1 MAFWGIDLHGK
12 DCLYQWRFLPFN
24 LKNALVEF
32 QRVMDR
38 MLARF
43 IFAKC
48 YIDGIIVFSLTSKY
62 HMHHIEEVFGRLK
75 DHNFKLHL
83 GKC

>member
-1 MAFWGIDLHGK
+1 
-12 DCLYQWRFLPFN
+12 LYQWQFLPFG

-38 MLARF
+38 MLAGLG
-43 IFAKC
+43 FAKC
-48 YIDGIIVFSLTSKY
+48 YIDDIIVFNPTLEDHKY
-62 HMHHIEEVFGRLK
+62 HLQEIFEKLK
-75 DHNFKLHL
+75 DHNLKLYP

>member
-12 DCLYQWRFLPFN
+12 DFLYEWWFLPFN

-32 QRVMDR
+32 QRVLDW
-38 MLARF
+38 MLVGL

-48 YIDGIIVFSLTSKY
+48 YIDGIIVFNSTSKY
-62 HMHHIEEVFGRLK
+62 HMHHL
-75 DHNFKLHL
+75 
-83 GKC
+83 